1 MEQQLKIVR
10 DLKGLQEL
18 SEYFTDK
25 DVIAFDC
32 ETTGLHKDAEIV
44 GYSIAAE
51 PSIGWYVILSEW
63 LVGEARLRRHAFF
76 QVAVDFI
83 KTLIGKKLIMHNA
96 MFDTAM
102 VESNFQIAL
111 MDSVSVDTMLLA
123 HLNDENRSIK
133 LKDLGLSIFGE
144 DATKEQKE
152 MKDSVLKN
160 GGVWSD
166 AQGGEKE
173 MYKADPQLLATY
185 GAKDAILTL
194 NVLYEEMPKLIEQKL
209 DGFFFDETMPLLR
222 GPTYEL
228 NTVGI
233 KVDAERIS
241 KLRQELET
249 EILEGKSFIYKEI
262 DQYVKDKYPGGKQT
276 FNINAGQ
283 QLSWLLFERLGET
296 IGTLT
301 DTGREVCQAL
311 GMRLPYSDSAKRQF
325 VREVREAKG
334 VTWRQAKVNP
344 KTDKLGKPAT
354 VSDFWKYTSCDE
366 ETLEKFSKKYK
377 WVDALLKY
385 KKNSKILSTY
395 VIGIQDR
402 VRYGIIHPSFLQHG
416 TTSGRY
422 SCKEPNF
429 QNLPRN
435 DKRVKACMVP
445 RPGMVF
451 VGADHSQLEP
461 RVFASVSK
469 DPTLCG
475 CFERGEDFYSVVG
488 APTYGI
494 TDVSMFKNDSNSFA
508 NLHAD
513 LRDQSKIFALAT
525 PYGRLPGHQAAE
537 MGIRIEEA
545 EVLIDKYF
553 ATYPNVEL
561 MMLDYHEQAKKNGV
575 VYSLFGRPRRIPD
588 ALTIIPMYGNREHSK
603 LPYQARGY
611 LNLAM
616 NHPVQS
622 TAASIINR
630 GAIELHS
637 RIRIRAKED
646 IRWKQ
651 VKLILQVHDSLV
663 IEGPKELAEE
673 VSILMRDCLENTAT
687 LPNVKLEAIPKVGY
701 DLAQV

>member
-1 MEQQLKIVR
+1 MEQQIKIVR
-10 DLKGLQEL
+10 TLPQLQEL
-18 SEYFTDK
+18 AEYFQDK
-25 DVIAFDC
+25 DVIAFDTETSGLQRDC
-32 ETTGLHKDAEIV
+32 EVV
-44 GYSIAAE
+44 GYSLCADPAL
-51 PSIGWYVILSEW
+51 GWYVILSYWDVEQKKLIRLPDW
-63 LVGEARLRRHAFF
+63 EALW
-76 QVAVDFI
+76 QWI
-83 KTLIGKKLIMHNA
+83 NSLIGRKLIMHNA
-96 MFDTAM
+96 LFDCM
-102 VESNFQIAL
+102 VAEANFQISL

-152 MKDSVLKN
+152 MKASVIKN
-160 GGVWSD
+160 GGIWSD

-173 MYKADPQLLATY
+173 MYKADVELLAMY

-194 NVLYEEMPKLIEQKL
+194 NVLYEEMPKLLDQKL
-209 DGFFFDETMPLLR
+209 DDFFFEETMPLLR

-233 KVDAERIS
+233 KVDAERIQ
-241 KLRQELET
+241 KLKQTLET

-262 DQYVKDKYPGGKQT
+262 DQYVKHKYPGGKNT
-276 FNINAGQ
+276 FNINSGQ
-283 QLSWLLFERLGET
+283 QLSWLLFSQLGET
-296 IGTLT
+296 FASLT
-301 DTGREVCQAL
+301 ETGREVCVAL
-311 GMRLPYSDSAKRQF
+311 GMKLPYNDSAKRQF
-325 VREVREAKG
+325 VRAVKDAKG
-334 VTWRQAKVNP
+334 TIWRQAKINS
-344 KTDKLGKPAT
+344 KTGKLGKPST
-354 VSDFWKYTSCDE
+354 VGDFWKYTSCDE
-366 ETLEKFSKKYK
+366 EALEKFNKKYK
-377 WVDALLKY
+377 WADALLKY
-385 KKNSKILSTY
+385 KKNSKLLSTY

-429 QNLPRN
+429 QNLPSN

-461 RVFASVSK
+461 RVFASVSR

-494 TDVSMFKNDSNSFA
+494 TGVSMFKNDPNSFA
-508 NLHAD
+508 KLYED

-537 MGIRIEEA
+537 MGIHIQEA
-545 EVLIDKYF
+545 EELIDKYF
-553 ATYPNVEL
+553 STYPNVEL
-561 MMLDYHEQAKKNGV
+561 MMLDYHDQAKKNGV

-588 ALTIIPMYGNREHSK
+588 ALNIVAMYGNRQHAK

-637 RIRIRAKED
+637 RIKIRAKED
-646 IRWKQ
+646 TKWKSA
-651 VKLILQVHDSLV
+651 KIILQVHDSLV
-663 IEGPKELAEE
+663 IECLEELAFA
-673 VSILMRDCLENTAT
+673 VSELMRDCLENTVV
-687 LPNVKLEAIPKVGY
+687 LPGVKLEAIPKIGT
-701 DLAQV
+701 DLSLV